1 VRQLQQSIR
10 DFGRVAEQIAAFT
23 EQQTTV
29 LRGVGERLGQ
39 GSDVLVDAASSLQSS
54 LARVDSATNQG
65 ELDRI
70 LDNTAA
76 ASQQM
81 RQASEAFGELMAAA
95 RANQQSV
102 VHVLQAADTIMT
114 RIQNRQGT
122 VGLLVGDSTLYR
134 ETTLAIQQLRSLL
147 ADIQANPRKY
157 FKFSVF

>member
-1 VRQLQQSIR
+1 
-10 DFGRVAEQIAAFT
+10 
-23 EQQTTV
+23 
-29 LRGVGERLGQ
+29 
-39 GSDVLVDAASSLQSS
+39 
-54 LARVDSATNQG
+54 
-65 ELDRI
+65 LDRI